1 MKHLP
6 GRSGLDRR
14 WPLHPRPSEW
24 EDLETWARRIAEACG
39 VSYDAFLLN
48 ALDHTGRG
56 ARDLNNAPDD
66 VLAKLSSG
74 TGISI
79 ERLLDMTSS
88 RIMTRLV
95 SRTRELLETQE
106 GQAILDNLNA
116 MGSRDRRRE
125 SAARGF

>member
-24 EDLETWARRIAEACG
+24 EDLETWVRRIAEAYG

-125 SAARGF
+125 SAVRGF